1 MVDLQVTRHTVF
13 RHSAGMGIHVQNR
26 LIGLGTAPPPEPNI
40 ASVVAIDS
48 THVRVNFTNPMVD
61 NRILRSV
68 DTYEI
73 VGTGAAAGHNPRV
86 YSVTPENDPTPGHVI
101 LLTDEM
107 QEGLTNYEMRIHFL
121 EEA

>member
-1 MVDLQVTRHTVF
+1 MVDLQVTRHTQF
-13 RHSAGMGIHVQNR
+13 RAMSGMGIHVQNR
-26 LIGLGTAPPPEPNI
+26 LIGLGTAPTDPRI

-48 THVRVNFTNPMVD
+48 THVRVNFSNPMVD
-61 NRILRSV
+61 NPILRSV

-73 VGTGAAAGHNPRV
+73 VGSGASAGHNPRV
-86 YSVTPENDPTPGHVI
+86 YSVTPENDPTPGYVI